1 MRTLNQI
8 IIIEDNKGDFLLLK
22 EELAAASMLFNKI
35 IHIQSIQELYTLPEN
50 INPDLVF
57 LDLNLPDSNGID
69 TFILVHQFFSMVP
82 VIILSG
88 LDDVDLALQAIQ
100 EGAQDYLIKG
110 DFEGKILSKS
120 VQHSIERKKNELAL
134 RESENRLRTI
144 LDTDPDCIKLMN
156 INCEVYEINKAG
168 LVMIEAD
175 SFETV
180 KGKSLL
186 HVVVSTYSKMLRSLV
201 KEAFNGMSGQAQFEM
216 ITIKGTRRW
225 CEINIVPYYNA
236 QGSIIWA
243 LGVTRDITK
252 RKEDEEKMKRSS
264 ERFLM
269 ITSTTNDAVWEWDLE
284 TGELWSNENHQHLYG
299 LTINDPVPTV
309 DVWINKLHPDDRNSI
324 IKKQAD
330 ALASSNNVFIS
341 EYRFK
346 KMNGDYMNIYD
357 RSYILRNEAGKPIRM
372 TGSMMDITERIQ
384 AEDVIRGSNERF
396 ELIAKTTNDPIW
408 ETNLETKEGWGN
420 EMHHRLYGLTLN
432 DPAADYKQWIEHIH
446 PEERE
451 QIMRSFEEA
460 LQSNENVWINEYR
473 FFYNNKEWINIY
485 DRTYILRD
493 ATGKPVRMM
502 GSMMDITERKK
513 AEEALQQ
520 SEEKYRTLVEQ
531 ATDGIFISDKSGKFH
546 MVNSAGCRISGYT
559 LEELKNITI
568 YDLVDPEDL
577 KINPFHFE
585 EMMSEK
591 GVTTQRKM
599 RKKDGSAIYIEV
611 NAKFLSDGRF
621 IAFIRDITD
630 RRQAEEELNT
640 SYKSIRTLTSHLQN
654 IREEERTHIAREI
667 HDELG
672 QQLTV
677 LKMDISWLKKKIGDS
692 AEDIV
697 MQRMNDILELL
708 NETVNSVRRISSDLR
723 PSLLDDLGLVAAVE
737 WQLSEFEKRSGIK
750 TVLTADEIGKE
761 IDRVIATGLFR
772 IFQES
777 LTNAAK
783 HAEATEITVSL
794 QKINDHL
801 ILHIRDNGVGYENEA
816 VKNKKTFGILGMQE
830 RSLMM
835 GGEYRIKS
843 DTVIGT
849 SVEVTV
855 PLTNKLL

>member
-1 MRTLNQI
+1 MHTLNQI

-22 EELAAASMLFNKI
+22 ENLAAASMLFNKI
-35 IHIQSIQELYTLPEN
+35 IHIQSIEELYALPEN
-50 INPDLVF
+50 TNPDLIF
-57 LDLNLPDSNGID
+57 LDLNLPDSHGIE
-69 TFILVHQFFSMVP
+69 TFISVNQFFSTVP

-110 DFEGKILSKS
+110 DCEGKILSKS

-168 LVMIEAD
+168 LAMIEAD
-175 SFETV
+175 SFESI
-180 KGKSLL
+180 KGGSLL
-186 HVVVSTYSKMLRSLV
+186 PLVVSPYNKMFSNLV

-236 QGSIIWA
+236 RRSIIWA

-252 RKEDEEKMKRSS
+252 RKADEEKMKRSS

-309 DVWINKLHPDDRNSI
+309 DVWMQKLHPDDRNNI
-324 IKKQAD
+324 IKKQED
-330 ALASSNNVFIS
+330 ALASSTNVFIS

-372 TGSMMDITERIQ
+372 TGSMMDITERKK
-384 AEDVIRGSNERF
+384 AEQIISHSNERF

-408 ETNLETKEGWGN
+408 ESNLETQEGWGN

-432 DPAADYKQWIEHIH
+432 DPVADYKQWIEHIH

-473 FFYNNKEWINIY
+473 FFYQNKEWINIY

-493 ATGKPVRMM
+493 ATGKPIRMM
-502 GSMMDITERKK
+502 GSMIDITERKK
-513 AEEALQQ
+513 VEEALQQ

-546 MVNSAGCRISGYT
+546 IVNSAGSRMSGYT
-559 LEELKNITI
+559 LEELKNMTI
-568 YDLVDPEDL
+568 YDLVDSEDL
-577 KINPFHFE
+577 KTNPFHFE
-585 EMMSEK
+585 EMMSEN
-591 GVTTQRKM
+591 GVLTQREI

-621 IAFIRDITD
+621 LAFIRDITD
-630 RRQAEEELNT
+630 RRKAEEELKT

-677 LKMDISWLKKKIGDS
+677 LKMDISWLKKKIADS

-723 PSLLDDLGLVAAVE
+723 PSLLDDLGLVVAVE

-750 TVLTADEIGKE
+750 TVFTADEIGME
-761 IDRVIATGLFR
+761 IDRDIATGLFR

-794 QKINDHL
+794 QKINDQL

-843 DTVIGT
+843 ETGTGT
-849 SVEVTV
+849 SVEVMV
-855 PLTNKLL
+855 PLTNNLI